1 MNVFCIAQELLGNIC
16 IISSNISTYDYLI
29 LFTSKI
35 STNNCLL
42 KADFFKIKKIAR
54 LLLLKSY
61 RPIQIFLKKSRSW
74 KNLYLRLANTNS
86 YKASK
91 KKIHLPN

>member
-42 KADFFKIKKIAR
+42 KADFFKIKTIAR

-61 RPIQIFLKKSRSW
+61 RPIQIFLKKISI
-74 KNLYLRLANTNS
+74 LEELILAIGK
-86 YKASK
+86 YEFLQG
-91 KKIHLPN
+91 I

>member
-61 RPIQIFLKKSRSW
+61 RPIQIFLKKISI
-74 KNLYLRLANTNS
+74 LEELILAIGK
-86 YKASK
+86 YEFLQG
-91 KKIHLPN
+91 I

>member
-35 STNNCLL
+35 STNNSLL
-42 KADFFKIKKIAR
+42 KADFFKIKTIAR

-61 RPIQIFLKKSRSW
+61 RPIQIFLKKISI
-74 KNLYLRLANTNS
+74 LEELILAIGK
-86 YKASK
+86 YEFLQG
-91 KKIHLPN
+91 I